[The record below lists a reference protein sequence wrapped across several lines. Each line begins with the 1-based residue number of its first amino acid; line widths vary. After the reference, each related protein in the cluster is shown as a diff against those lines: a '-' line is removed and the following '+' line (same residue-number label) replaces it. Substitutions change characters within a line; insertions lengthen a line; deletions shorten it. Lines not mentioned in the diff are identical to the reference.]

1 MKIIIITLILIVSL
15 SVYIFAVTGKSKK
28 IAPVIATDSTI
39 YSFTVKDIDGKEVPL
54 SRYKGK
60 VVLIVNVA
68 SKCGFTPQYE
78 GLEKIYLKYKD
89 QGFIILGFPANNFL
103 FQEPGTN
110 EEIKQFCSTKYNVTF
125 PMFAKISVKGSD
137 IAPLYQYLTD
147 KTTNPQFSGSI
158 SWNFN
163 KFLVGADGK
172 ILNRFGSKDNPEDP
186 GVIQAIESAL
196 KEINKGNTA
205 SPGK

>member
-1 MKIIIITLILIVSL
+1 MKIVIITLILIVSL
-15 SVYIFAVTGKSKK
+15 AVYIFALPAKSKK
-28 IAPVIATDSTI
+28 TAPVIAADSTI

-89 QGFIILGFPANNFL
+89 QGFEILGFPANNFL

-110 EEIKQFCSTKYNVTF
+110 EEIKLFCSTKYNVTF
-125 PMFAKISVKGSD
+125 PMFTKISVKGSD

-147 KTTNPQFSGSI
+147 KTTNPRFAGSI
-158 SWNFN
+158 TWNFN

-172 ILNRFGSKDNPEDP
+172 ILNRFGSKDKPEDP
-186 GVIQAIESAL
+186 DVIKAIDSAL